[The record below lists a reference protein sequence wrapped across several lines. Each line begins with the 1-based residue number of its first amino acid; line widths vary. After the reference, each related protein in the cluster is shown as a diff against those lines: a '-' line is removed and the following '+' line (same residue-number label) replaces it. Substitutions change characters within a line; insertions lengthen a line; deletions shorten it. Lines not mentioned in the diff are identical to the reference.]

1 MLSGW
6 RDKKIKTG
14 HLLSQGEARI
24 NLKLEGIYMQRLAEK
39 NILIVIP
46 KDYYMESEFDP
57 VFEAMNE
64 EGANVLVASGKLKEA
79 VGMKTGRTNPDVLIV
94 DAIEGITGDSY
105 VSAAKGVRQVKGV
118 FHGVIVIGG
127 NGARS
132 YLWKDELLR
141 LLLNDRHR
149 SGMVVAA
156 IGSAVPC
163 LGKADL
169 IQSLEVTTEPGNKKA
184 IKEIEDTKG
193 IVVNDPVTSHNRIFT
208 VQNADAVEAFLNPF
222 IEEVAKT
229 SVK

>member
-1 MLSGW
+1 
-6 RDKKIKTG
+6 
-14 HLLSQGEARI
+14 
-24 NLKLEGIYMQRLAEK
+24 MQRLAGK
-39 NILIVIP
+39 NVLIVIP
-46 KDYYMESEFDP
+46 KDYYMENEFDP
-57 VFEAMNE
+57 VFEAINA

-127 NGARS
+127 NGART

-193 IVVNDPVTSHNRIFT
+193 VVVNDPVTSHNRIFT
-208 VQNADAVEAFLNPF
+208 VQNADAVEAFLGPF

-229 SVK
+229 SLK